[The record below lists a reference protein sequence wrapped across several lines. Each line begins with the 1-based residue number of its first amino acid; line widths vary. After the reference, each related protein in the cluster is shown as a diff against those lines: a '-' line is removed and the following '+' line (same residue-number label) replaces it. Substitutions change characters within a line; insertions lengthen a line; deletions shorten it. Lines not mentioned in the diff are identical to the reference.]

1 MQADD
6 AHSLCAHEI
15 KARSS
20 CAGSLM
26 SLPRGFPGQVRETVR
41 QIGIERV
48 TVRGGGILL
57 PDRGA
62 WITTSLSPTI
72 ACLGYSR
79 ETHSVAKNEKKRGI
93 VTRKYRLS

>member
-41 QIGIERV
+41 QIGTERV
-48 TVRGGGILL
+48 TVPGGGILL

-72 ACLGYSR
+72 ACEGCRR
-79 ETHSVAKNEKKRGI
+79 ETPLCGKERGEKGHRHLQI
-93 VTRKYRLS
+93 PT